1 MLIFLK
7 RLKGKGGDR
16 YIYAGKGGAATKAA
30 TAKPVVI
37 SRTSAAASKSL
48 ATTKAEPVTK
58 TEEVVKAVT
67 SKAPVHETP
76 SAIPVQSKA
85 DVEEYLKEIEAH
97 KARAEAAQK
106 EVADMRLVV
115 DDLTKER
122 DFYFDK
128 LREVEVALQ
137 DLVDQGQGNEIT
149 DAIFKILYATAEG
162 FEPVPDEVPNESVEE
177 S

>member
-1 MLIFLK
+1 MK

-16 YIYAGKGGAATKAA
+16 YIYAGKGGATTKAA
-30 TAKPVVI
+30 AAKPVVI
-37 SRTSAAASKSL
+37 SRTSAAPSRPL
-48 ATTKAEPVTK
+48 ATTKSEPVVK
-58 TEEVVKAVT
+58 PEEVAKPVP
-67 SKAPVHETP
+67 SRAPVHEQ
-76 SAIPVQSKA
+76 SYAIPAQNKP

-97 KARAEAAQK
+97 KAKAEAALK

-137 DLVDQGQGNEIT
+137 DLVDQGQGNEVT

-162 FEPVPDEVPNESVEE
+162 FEPVPDELPNEAVEE
-177 S
+177 G